1 MRARHLVAVAA
12 FAAFASALA
21 FALRLGHSLSVDEPF
36 MANAVRLPWSELAA
50 VFRTDNAPFA
60 YLLLRLW
67 TGTFGDSELAL
78 RALSIAAYA
87 IATLLTGLAAARRG
101 PLAAITAAALAATS
115 VRVGIT
121 HAATARPYA
130 LLATFA
136 AAATLLTL
144 QSFEKPPV
152 TGTRTRL
159 HFALLTTV
167 HLFGLLTHPTY
178 VFVLI
183 ACGLA
188 ATIWHRERRAPA
200 ALAPATALVLYIA
213 GWGRV
218 VWATLESQATS
229 WMQPPT
235 LGDVKSAYLSL
246 WGAGPGFMLI
256 GALLALALSNP
267 SRVRDLFRDRRVKWA
282 ALATIVGWSVPIA
295 ISLLWRPVFLTARTP
310 MLLLPFTAVFIAFLL
325 SAVASRA
332 AVLALVSVFLA
343 AAMSQVVGAARAG
356 DPTPTRASLQQIL
369 SDVACGETLVAVG
382 LAYAPV
388 DYYLPRLAAPGC
400 VTVERFPANML
411 NWTRRVTDVSE
422 MRRTHED
429 AVRLV
434 TRLSSRQKT
443 LWVLTADTGMGHEAS
458 DIFMAAIRGQLT
470 CGDPVP
476 RKGAFFDHVTRCE
489 G

>member
-1 MRARHLVAVAA
+1 MRARHFVAVVA
-12 FAAFASALA
+12 FATIASALA

-36 MANAVRLPWSELAA
+36 MANAVRLPWSELWA

-67 TGTFGDSELAL
+67 TGAFGDSELAL
-78 RALSIAAYA
+78 RALSIAA
-87 IATLLTGLAAARRG
+87 
-101 PLAAITAAALAATS
+101 AALVATS

-130 LLATFA
+130 LLAAFA

-144 QSFEKPPV
+144 HSFEKSHV
-152 TGTRTRL
+152 TRL
-159 HFALLTTV
+159 GAWLQLALLTTV

-188 ATIWHRERRAPA
+188 AAISHREPRTAA
-200 ALAPATALVLYIA
+200 ALAPVTGLVLYSA
-213 GWGRV
+213 AWGRV

-246 WGAGPGFMLI
+246 WGTGPGFILA
-256 GALLALALSNP
+256 GALLALALSSP
-267 SRVRDLFRDRRVKWA
+267 SRVRDVFRDPSVKWA

-295 ISLLWRPVFLTARTP
+295 ISLLWRPVFLAARTP
-310 MLLLPFTAVFIAFLL
+310 ILLLPFTAVFIAFLL

-332 AVLALVSVFLA
+332 AVLALVSVFLL
-343 AAMSQVVGAARAG
+343 AAMSQVLGAARAG

-369 SDVACGETLVAVG
+369 SDIACGETLVAAG

-388 DYYLPRLAAPGC
+388 DYYVPRLAAPGC
-400 VTVERFPANML
+400 IMVERFPANML
-411 NWTRRVTDVSE
+411 NWTRRVTDGSE

-434 TRLSSRQKT
+434 ARVSSRRKT
-443 LWVLTADTGMGHEAS
+443 VWVLTADAGMGHEAS
-458 DIFMAAIRGQLT
+458 EILMAAIRRQLT
-470 CGDPVP
+470 CADPVP
-476 RKGAFFDHVTRCE
+476 RKGAFFDHVTRC
-489 G
+489 GD